1 MKYLSFGVDFGGNGS
16 ATTFV
21 LTGVSADL
29 RRLCVLEEYYRKE
42 IISPT
47 QLERDFVDFVR
58 MCQDKYG
65 AVYTCYADSAEQTLI
80 QGLRAACQRER
91 VMIDIANARKGP
103 INDRIRFFCRLMGA
117 DRFHISRQCKY
128 TIDALRDAVWDP
140 RSIEDSRLDDGKHNI
155 DSLDA
160 MEYSVERLMADM
172 MMR

>member
-1 MKYLSFGVDFGGNGS
+1 METEYRGTVYFDRFILGKWAAAEGVIYRLFADDPTKFMIDTIPQGMRYLSFGVDFGGNGS

-65 AVYTCYADSAEQTLI
+65 AVYTCYADSA
-80 QGLRAACQRER
+80 
-91 VMIDIANARKGP
+91 
-103 INDRIRFFCRLMGA
+103 
-117 DRFHISRQCKY
+117 
-128 TIDALRDAVWDP
+128 
-140 RSIEDSRLDDGKHNI
+140 
-155 DSLDA
+155 
-160 MEYSVERLMADM
+160 
-172 MMR
+172 